1 VLRGRAIQVEIGLER
16 VKARIRRLEVE
27 VASVREARAD

>member
-1 VLRGRAIQVEIGLER
+1 MRTLARQVLVGLER